1 MAQHLPSQ
9 LPNLL
14 APRPN
19 PAQALRPR
27 PTALLEQTDRSSFRD
42 LLSDL
47 AREPQRTPKS
57 DRLSESSSRAKR
69 DRAAA
74 DKQSRKDKSNA
85 ASDELAAPAA
95 SRDQAKARDA
105 AAIDRQSDDR
115 TDHPADHLA
124 DHLADAA
131 SHDAE
136 QSDDARAQ
144 ESAQQNAQGQA
155 RDDAADGAERRAEN
169 GSEGAVGGVGGDGAA
184 NRGESADNSGFSPR
198 NSTSSSAAQVAS
210 AAGTF
215 GQNFD
220 AASVGAVGF
229 NASAASN
236 ANASVTASS
245 TPSANASAAVD
256 GAQPM
261 DQATRNAA
269 TSSASASAS
278 DSSPSSTAPS
288 SRANGSSARDAGE
301 KSANANANANK
312 GETGPLARLL
322 ESAQAVQRA
331 QQGSQLGSQQA
342 AQPDAVAGRL
352 AEVEGSIARSSVAKR
367 VNDATVVI
375 DGLPATNADA
385 ATGAMSAFA
394 LQPVAASSGASA
406 GAFGAIDAGIAGD
419 APAADL
425 AAATEPDL
433 HPCAQLAAKGV
444 ALLANQRGGAIT
456 MRLEPPALGQLRIEL
471 HINQGA
477 VVADFTAATPEARIL
492 LEANLGMLRER
503 LESQGLSVERISV
516 HGGRAAES
524 VASATNFGASD
535 GRSDGADARNDGRD
549 RSDRSGTGQDAAG
562 SESRGRRD
570 SDARAGRDRM
580 DAGRRGTTRG
590 FAGVLDGVTA
600 QRTDPK
606 RRVG

>member
-1 MAQHLPSQ
+1 M
-9 LPNLL
+9 
-14 APRPN
+14 
-19 PAQALRPR
+19 
-27 PTALLEQTDRSSFRD
+27 
-42 LLSDL
+42 
-47 AREPQRTPKS
+47 
-57 DRLSESSSRAKR
+57 
-69 DRAAA
+69 
-74 DKQSRKDKSNA
+74 
-85 ASDELAAPAA
+85 
-95 SRDQAKARDA
+95 RDQAKARDA
-105 AAIDRQSDDR
+105 AAIDRISDDR
-115 TDHPADHLA
+115 TDQR
-124 DHLADAA
+124 ADAA

-184 NRGESADNSGFSPR
+184 NRGESADNSRVPAR
-198 NSTSSSAAQVAS
+198 NSASSSAAQVAS

-220 AASVGAVGF
+220 AASVGAVGL
-229 NASAASN
+229 NAPPASN
-236 ANASVTASS
+236 ANASVTASVTASSTASSAPSSAPSS
-245 TPSANASAAVD
+245 TPSANASAARD

-288 SRANGSSARDAGE
+288 SRADGSSARDVGE

-331 QQGSQLGSQQA
+331 QQGSQQGSQQA

-394 LQPVAASSGASA
+394 LQPVAGSGGASA
-406 GAFGAIDAGIAGD
+406 GAFGTIDAGIAGE

>member
-1 MAQHLPSQ
+1 
-9 LPNLL
+9 
-14 APRPN
+14 
-19 PAQALRPR
+19 
-27 PTALLEQTDRSSFRD
+27 
-42 LLSDL
+42 
-47 AREPQRTPKS
+47 
-57 DRLSESSSRAKR
+57 
-69 DRAAA
+69 
-74 DKQSRKDKSNA
+74 
-85 ASDELAAPAA
+85 
-95 SRDQAKARDA
+95 
-105 AAIDRQSDDR
+105 
-115 TDHPADHLA
+115 
-124 DHLADAA
+124 
-131 SHDAE
+131 
-136 QSDDARAQ
+136 
-144 ESAQQNAQGQA
+144 
-155 RDDAADGAERRAEN
+155 
-169 GSEGAVGGVGGDGAA
+169 
-184 NRGESADNSGFSPR
+184 
-198 NSTSSSAAQVAS
+198 
-210 AAGTF
+210 
-215 GQNFD
+215 
-220 AASVGAVGF
+220 
-229 NASAASN
+229 
-236 ANASVTASS
+236 
-245 TPSANASAAVD
+245 
-256 GAQPM
+256 M

-288 SRANGSSARDAGE
+288 SRADGSSARDVGE
-301 KSANANANANK
+301 KSANANANSNK

-331 QQGSQLGSQQA
+331 QQGSQQGSQQA

-394 LQPVAASSGASA
+394 LQPVAGSGGASA
-406 GAFGAIDAGIAGD
+406 GAFGTIDAGIAGD

>member
-1 MAQHLPSQ
+1 
-9 LPNLL
+9 
-14 APRPN
+14 
-19 PAQALRPR
+19 
-27 PTALLEQTDRSSFRD
+27 
-42 LLSDL
+42 
-47 AREPQRTPKS
+47 
-57 DRLSESSSRAKR
+57 
-69 DRAAA
+69 
-74 DKQSRKDKSNA
+74 
-85 ASDELAAPAA
+85 
-95 SRDQAKARDA
+95 
-105 AAIDRQSDDR
+105 
-115 TDHPADHLA
+115 
-124 DHLADAA
+124 
-131 SHDAE
+131 
-136 QSDDARAQ
+136 
-144 ESAQQNAQGQA
+144 
-155 RDDAADGAERRAEN
+155 
-169 GSEGAVGGVGGDGAA
+169 
-184 NRGESADNSGFSPR
+184 
-198 NSTSSSAAQVAS
+198 
-210 AAGTF
+210 
-215 GQNFD
+215 
-220 AASVGAVGF
+220 
-229 NASAASN
+229 
-236 ANASVTASS
+236 
-245 TPSANASAAVD
+245 
-256 GAQPM
+256 M

-288 SRANGSSARDAGE
+288 SRAGGSSARDVGE
-301 KSANANANANK
+301 KSANANANK

-331 QQGSQLGSQQA
+331 QQGSQQGSQQA

-352 AEVEGSIARSSVAKR
+352 AEVEGAIARSSVAKR

-375 DGLPATNADA
+375 DGLPATNANA

-394 LQPVAASSGASA
+394 LQPVAGSGGASA
-406 GAFGAIDAGIAGD
+406 GAFGTIDAGIAGE

>member
-1 MAQHLPSQ
+1 MAPNLPSQ

-27 PTALLEQTDRSSFRD
+27 PTALLEQTERSSFRD

-47 AREPQRTPKS
+47 AQEPQRTPKG

-85 ASDELAAPAA
+85 AGDELAAPAA

-105 AAIDRQSDDR
+105 AAIDRISDDR
-115 TDHPADHLA
+115 TDQR
-124 DHLADAA
+124 ADAA

-184 NRGESADNSGFSPR
+184 NRGESADNSGFSAR
-198 NSTSSSAAQVAS
+198 NSASSSAAQVAS

-215 GQNFD
+215 RQNFD
-220 AASVGAVGF
+220 AASVGAVGL
-229 NASAASN
+229 NAPAASN
-236 ANASVTASS
+236 ANASVAASS
-245 TPSANASAAVD
+245 TPSANASANASAALD

-288 SRANGSSARDAGE
+288 SRADGSSARDVGE

-331 QQGSQLGSQQA
+331 QQGSQQGSQQA

-394 LQPVAASSGASA
+394 LQPVAGSGGASA
-406 GAFGAIDAGIAGD
+406 GAFGTIDAGIAGE